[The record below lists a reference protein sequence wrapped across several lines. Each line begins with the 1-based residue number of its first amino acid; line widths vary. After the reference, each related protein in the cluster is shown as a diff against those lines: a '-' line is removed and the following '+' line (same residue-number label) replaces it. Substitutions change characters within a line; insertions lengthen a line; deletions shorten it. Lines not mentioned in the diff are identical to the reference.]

1 MQLSTQ
7 GEALLI
13 ISEKGLGKRTM
24 RKEFPLQKR
33 GGKGIRCYK
42 ITERTGDVVGVKAVN
57 PDHEVMLI
65 TNEGIII
72 QLKCDEISMTGRNT
86 SGVKLIKIDVDSNIS
101 VAGIAKVREEIRM
114 TGENGEE
121 PVESVDEASEETPD
135 DIKKL
140 IDAAEKDA
148 EEDDK

>member
-1 MQLSTQ
+1 
-7 GEALLI
+7 
-13 ISEKGLGKRTM
+13 
-24 RKEFPLQKR
+24 
-33 GGKGIRCYK
+33 
-42 ITERTGDVVGVKAVN
+42 
-57 PDHEVMLI
+57 
-65 TNEGIII
+65 
-72 QLKCDEISMTGRNT
+72 MTGRNT

>member
-1 MQLSTQ
+1 
-7 GEALLI
+7 
-13 ISEKGLGKRTM
+13 
-24 RKEFPLQKR
+24 
-33 GGKGIRCYK
+33 
-42 ITERTGDVVGVKAVN
+42 
-57 PDHEVMLI
+57 
-65 TNEGIII
+65 
-72 QLKCDEISMTGRNT
+72 
-86 SGVKLIKIDVDSNIS
+86 
-101 VAGIAKVREEIRM
+101 M